1 MRQLK
6 NSGAASIDFQELDK
20 ILRNSGVQQFSY
32 ETFAAQFDADPRLKT
47 IITNFDKEQIRFKQ
61 DATDGLPGGG
71 DGGNTVSQMAKRATN
86 VGNTL

>member
-6 NSGAASIDFQELDK
+6 NSGAASIDFQELDE

-32 ETFAAQFDADPRLKT
+32 ETFAAQFNADPRLKT

-61 DATDGLPGGG
+61 DATDSLPGGG
-71 DGGNTVSQMAKRATN
+71 DGGNTVSQMAKRATD
-86 VGNTL
+86 VSAEL